1 MTDTPKKYK
10 NEYLKLI
17 RLLKDRAED
26 RTCFDI
32 HGDSYDKTSG
42 SHNDAFHDG
51 SAWGGITFAREVLG
65 EMGVKFEEGHL
76 RNWHKGTHKTLQ
88 MPYNTLIH
96 TKT

>member
-42 SHNDAFHDG
+42 SHNDAFQDG
-51 SAWGGITFAREVLG
+51 SAWGGITFAREVLW
-65 EMGVKFEEGHL
+65 EMGVKFE
-76 RNWHKGTHKTLQ
+76 KDT
-88 MPYNTLIH
+88 
-96 TKT
+96 

>member
-1 MTDTPKKYK
+1 MYYK
-10 NEYLKLI
+10 ASGGSCGCPCAGFSSVLNKFYKVIKLI

-51 SAWGGITFAREVLG
+51 SAWGAITFSREVLG
-65 EMGVKFEEGHL
+65 EMGVKFE
-76 RNWHKGTHKTLQ
+76 KDT
-88 MPYNTLIH
+88 
-96 TKT
+96 